1 MVPLFEIDQRKKY
14 FLPLRNICF
23 QYSHSQESGVRKTS
37 HSRLKLSVIVLSL
50 CKSSISLR
58 TFISI

>member
-1 MVPLFEIDQRKKY
+1 MKSVKSFKTVSINFNCRLSVVPLFEIDQRKKY

-37 HSRLKLSVIVLSL
+37 H
-50 CKSSISLR
+50 
-58 TFISI
+58 